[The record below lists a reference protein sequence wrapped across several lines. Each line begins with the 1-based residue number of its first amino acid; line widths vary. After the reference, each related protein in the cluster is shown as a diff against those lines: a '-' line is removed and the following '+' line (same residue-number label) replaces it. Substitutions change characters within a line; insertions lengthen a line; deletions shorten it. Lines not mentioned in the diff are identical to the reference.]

1 VAVALVLASKA
12 VAKGSQSCFGE
23 QSVQV
28 IYNDVARVAVW
39 ICMHPCALPG
49 CELRFVMV
57 TRWHFTGY
65 PVTKLER
72 FRMQRLFF
80 PSWRLSRCPVCLCSL
95 RCIVQ
100 THRIQLTAFACH
112 HTTVGR
118 RVSRLCAGSKWIVF
132 ASTSLSACAAI
143 HLSKT

>member
-1 VAVALVLASKA
+1 MRKA
-12 VAKGSQSCFGE
+12 AQSCFGE

-57 TRWHFTGY
+57 TPLALYWLPGDQTRTISNAE
-65 PVTKLER
+65 VV
-72 FRMQRLFF
+72 
-80 PSWRLSRCPVCLCSL
+80 LSIHGGCLDVPFVCEL

-112 HTTVGR
+112 PPLWDV
-118 RVSRLCAGSKWIVF
+118 VSRGCAPG
-132 ASTSLSACAAI
+132 ANG
-143 HLSKT
+143 